1 MAADTP
7 KDATPGTPDP
17 SGSKFHFYSFGLVG
31 ANKPRHEGD
40 GPCMMIEVF
49 PQEKFTMSAGEI
61 TDNVEKIDVKG
72 QDANGNA
79 YQGKVESK
87 PTITAMWLPI
97 GEPNRITPPD
107 VRRNEMVIIYRYA
120 DTQYYFWSTA
130 FNNTLRKLETVTKWY
145 SGTPDDGPNA
155 DTERTADNGYIV
167 EVSTHDGHILISTS
181 KKNGEKCRYTCAFDT
196 KNGKFNLQDDLG
208 TDIEL
213 DSVAGVLSA
222 TTENQ
227 IIHNTK
233 KFTSNCQTFEVNASE
248 SVTFNT
254 PKTKMS
260 EDMEVDGNSLQK
272 GFANFT
278 TGIGGGGSGDTGAD
292 LEFKG
297 NVTQTGNWTTNGQ
310 QTINGELTVHGTGTF
325 DGNVNAPNV

>member
-1 MAADTP
+1 
-7 KDATPGTPDP
+7 
-17 SGSKFHFYSFGLVG
+17 
-31 ANKPRHEGD
+31 
-40 GPCMMIEVF
+40 MMIEVF

-72 QDANGNA
+72 QDASGNS

-97 GEPNRITPPD
+97 GEPNRVTPPD
-107 VRRNEMVIIYRYA
+107 VRRDELVIIYRYA

-130 FNNTLRKLETVTKWY
+130 FNNTLRKLETVTHWY

-155 DTERTADNGYIV
+155 DTERTGDNGYIV

-196 KNGKFNLQDDLG
+196 KNGQFNLQDDLG
-208 TDIEL
+208 NDIQL
-213 DSVAGVLSA
+213 DSVGGVLTA

-233 KFTSNCQTFEVNASE
+233 KFTSNCETFEVNASQA
-248 SVTFNT
+248 VNINT
-254 PKTKMS
+254 PKTTMS
-260 EDMEVDGNSLQK
+260 KDMEVGGNSLQK

-278 TGIGGGGSGDTGAD
+278 TGIGGGGSGDTAAD

-297 NVTQTGNWTTNGQ
+297 NVTQTGNWTTNGE

>member
-1 MAADTP
+1 MADTP
-7 KDATPGTPDP
+7 PSDTPGTPDTQA
-17 SGSKFHFYSFGLVG
+17 SKFHFYSFGIVA
-31 ANKPRHEGD
+31 ANKPRGGKD
-40 GPCMMIEVF
+40 GTPELMLEVF
-49 PQEKFTMSAGEI
+49 PQEKFTMSAGEV
-61 TDNVEKIDVKG
+61 TDNVTSTPVQG
-72 QDANGNA
+72 QDADGKA
-79 YQGKVESK
+79 YQGKMESK
-87 PTITAMWLPI
+87 PSITCMWLPI
-97 GEPNRITPPD
+97 GEPNRVTPPD
-107 VRRNEMVIIYRYA
+107 VRRNEQVLIYRYA
-120 DTQYYFWSTA
+120 DTQYYFWSSA
-130 FNNTLRKLETVTKWY
+130 FNNLIRKLETVTHWY
-145 SGTPDDGPNA
+145 SGTPDDGTDA
-155 DTERTADNGYIV
+155 DTARTGENGYIV
-167 EVSTHDGHILISTS
+167 EVSTHDGHILVSTS
-181 KKNGEKCRYTCAFDT
+181 KKNGEAAAYTFAIDT
-196 KNGKFNLQDDLG
+196 KNGKVNLQDDLG
-208 TDIEL
+208 SDIEL
-213 DSVAGVLSA
+213 DSVAGVLTA

-297 NVTQTGNWTTNGQ
+297 NVTQTGNWTTNGE
-310 QTINGELTVHGTGTF
+310 QTINGELTVHGEGTF